1 MITVLKTNIQEAET
15 IATAQTLINKLLPN
29 AVWSI
34 DTEDCDHVLRI
45 DYATDVSAVLIKAL
59 QVAGI
64 DCEEMM

>member
-1 MITVLKTNIQEAET
+1 MITVLKTNIEEAET

-34 DTEDCDHVLRI
+34 DTEDCDHVLRV
-45 DYATDVSAVLIKAL
+45 DYTTDVAAMLIQAL

-64 DCEEMM
+64 KCEEML